1 MLFILYLNV
10 LKISYLLVH
19 LGLTAHFIWFIYP
32 KMASMGGLG
41 IAVIGGIWVPCSRR
55 YGPNWEVISISSP
68 LTTLGI
74 QTDEFSAVNLLHSS
88 GVISSITLDLAQIC
102 PSRSINVT
110 FEHGSLFCD
119 LLTNKLFVKQENNS
133 SEHLIDSYDINESYL
148 LQSKSFLNIDHTYEN
163 NLCSLEEAIIIQQ
176 IISDIQLNA

>member
-1 MLFILYLNV
+1 MFLFDLGGGALLTHVHELDMALN
-10 LKISYLLVH
+10 LF
-19 LGLTAHFIWFIYP
+19 G
-32 KMASMGGLG
+32 
-41 IAVIGGIWVPCSRR
+41 
-55 YGPNWEVISISSP
+55 EVRKSSGISSP